1 MTISDAPAE
10 TTKLTVEEFLAWAE
24 QQPDGPRYELH
35 SGEKVEMPPSK
46 ARQTVISARMII
58 YLGHFVEENGLG
70 IVSSSDGGFI
80 VSKEDFYAPD
90 AAFYSKERLPDG
102 VPDDDYFR
110 VAPDLAVE
118 VVSASDEHS
127 AHHKAR
133 RYLDLGVRIVWVVY
147 PKRRAVDVYTP
158 TEGGF
163 TVLEVKD
170 DGTLTG
176 GDILP
181 GFELP
186 VARLLG

>member
-1 MTISDAPAE
+1 MTISDAPAA
-10 TTKLTVEEFLAWAE
+10 TTKLTVDEFLAWAE
-24 QQPDGPRYELH
+24 GQPDGTRYELH
-35 SGEKVEMPPSK
+35 SGERIEMSPSK
-46 ARQTVISARMII
+46 ARQGTIALRIGGLLISYA
-58 YLGHFVEENGLG
+58 EEHGLG
-70 IVSSSDGGFI
+70 TAGGADTGFI
-80 VSKEDFYAPD
+80 ISKEDFYAPD
-90 AAFYSKERLPDG
+90 AAFYSKERVPDG
-102 VPDDDYFR
+102 VSDDDYFR

-118 VVSASDEHS
+118 VVSASDEYS